1 MEDRSLSAWLDN
13 NVCLVKAPTVYLC
26 DLPKLRSFTVGNFC
40 LFPIAF
46 MELMSCY
53 GILFLHIDINDHVV
67 CQIGEESFYVVSL
80 ESTSS
85 I

>member
-1 MEDRSLSAWLDN
+1 MADRSLSAQTDEN
-13 NVCLVKAPTVYLC
+13 GSFVKAPTVYLC

-40 LFPIAF
+40 LFPIVF
-46 MELMSCY
+46 MKLMSCY
-53 GILFLHIDINDHVV
+53 SVLLLRIDINDNVV
-67 CQIGEESFYVVSL
+67 CQIGEESLYVVSL

>member
-1 MEDRSLSAWLDN
+1 MDRSLSAQTDEN
-13 NVCLVKAPTVYLC
+13 GEFVKNPTVSLC
-26 DLPKLRSFTVGNFC
+26 DLPKLRSFIVGNFC

-46 MELMSCY
+46 MKLMSCY

-67 CQIGEESFYVVSL
+67 CQIGEESLYVVSL

>member
-1 MEDRSLSAWLDN
+1 MDRSLSAQTDEN
-13 NVCLVKAPTVYLC
+13 GEFVKNPTVSLC
-26 DLPKLRSFTVGNFC
+26 DLPKLRSFIVGNFC

-46 MELMSCY
+46 MKLMSCY
-53 GILFLHIDINDHVV
+53 CMLFLHIDINDNVI
-67 CQIGEESFYVVSL
+67 CQIGEGSLYVVSL